1 MDGHSLVE
9 VAHVLYS
16 ICSTIVNGECWLVEL
31 PREYCPLNVTHEGQL
46 GNLVQ
51 RLADSVTPQA
61 SSWRALVSMFMMV
74 FNFVGK
80 GFGRWSS

>member
-16 ICSTIVNGECWLVEL
+16 IRSTIVDGECWLVEP
-31 PREYCPLNVTHEGQL
+31 PREYCPFNVTREGRL

-51 RLADSVTPQA
+51 RFVDSVTAQA
-61 SSWRALVSMFMMV
+61 STWRALVSTFMMV